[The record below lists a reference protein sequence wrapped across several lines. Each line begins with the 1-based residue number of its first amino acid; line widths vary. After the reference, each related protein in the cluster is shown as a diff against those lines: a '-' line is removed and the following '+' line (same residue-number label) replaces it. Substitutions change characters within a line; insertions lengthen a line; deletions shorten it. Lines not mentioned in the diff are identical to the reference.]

1 MKYAKTSLIQ
11 YTSVLL
17 YNLHAVVRMVKWKKN
32 EKM

>member
-17 YNLHAVVRMVKWKKN
+17 YNLHAVVRMVK
-32 EKM
+32 